1 MLPSTRRV
9 HKNAVLL
16 LRKPSS
22 TSLFTASPARGKL
35 VASDTDCPKPSRHS
49 GEVSTDGMTQIVPN
63 QAGTTGEV
71 STDGMSQKRPHLANS
86 VARGARASHTEE
98 LLWTNQ
104 CPEPAQNPRKSRAE
118 VFGTAKVLPDKQI
131 PPSPHLLL
139 IFPHLRSASTGC
151 KGRREDATRSPS
163 IPPDDFIG

>member
-16 LRKPSS
+16 LRRPSS

-49 GEVSTDGMTQIVPN
+49 GEVSTDGM
-63 QAGTTGEV
+63 
-71 STDGMSQKRPHLANS
+71 SQKRLHLANS
-86 VARGARASHTEE
+86 IAQGARASHTEE

-131 PPSPHLLL
+131 PPPPHLLL

-151 KGRREDATRSPS
+151 KGRREDAMRSQS